1 MGIIQGIFAFTMIS
15 FRPKKFEE
23 DLRLN
28 FEEQMDKCDDPKD
41 EIVKLANI
49 GLQVVRQQPIIP
61 ATTQVLYLE
70 RNNNSILW
78 SFLPK
83 NMSALFLNE
92 NNIQYNSY
100 YENPNLKVLSVRKC
114 RNIESLI
121 SNLDRYKNLVD
132 LDISSNNINF
142 ISGQNFSKL
151 KSLQHLSISYNN
163 LINITSDI
171 VANLKNL
178 RRLNLRGNRIAIISK
193 SAFMTLKKLE
203 KLDLADNHMI
213 ILVIRWLYNSRTKL
227 S

>member
-1 MGIIQGIFAFTMIS
+1 MGIIHGIFATMIS
-15 FRPKKFEE
+15 FRLKKFEE

-28 FEEQMDKCDDPKD
+28 FEEQMDKCDDPKY

-49 GLQVVRQQPIIP
+49 GLQVQPIIP

-83 NMSALFLNE
+83 NMCALFLNE
-92 NNIQYNSY
+92 NNIQYNFY
-100 YENPNLKVLSVRKC
+100 YENPNLKVLSIRKC

-121 SNLDRYKNLVD
+121 SNLNRYKNLVD

-142 ISGQNFSKL
+142 ISERSFN
-151 KSLQHLSISYNN
+151 LSISYNN
-163 LINITSDI
+163 LINIISDI
-171 VANLKNL
+171 VVNLKNL
-178 RRLNLRGNRIAIISK
+178 KRLNLRGNRIAIISK
-193 SAFMTLKKLE
+193 SAFMNLRKLE
-203 KLDLADNHMI
+203 KLDLADNRMI
-213 ILVIRWLYNSRTKL
+213 ILAIRWLNNSRTTL